1 MLSIAYITS
10 EYPHIFLPPAGG
22 IGSFV
27 KLMARSL
34 IQKGHKVTIFLC
46 LSDQDKIWYDSD
58 VRIVQI
64 KAVRPSVIA
73 VIKDRLHLARRIE
86 KYIKTFD
93 IDIIEAPD
101 WEGIHAFCNFK
112 IPIITRIHGS
122 VTYFNKLQSL
132 QKPRLL
138 YYLERRALRRSQR
151 VIAVS
156 DFSGN
161 YTKEVFSFRTLNF
174 TTVYNGIDSATF
186 KSKEVVLTKSF
197 DILYFGTLTRKKGVI
212 EFARIFNELTLLN
225 PKARW
230 ILIGKDTLDREQ
242 QVSTWEVIQ
251 GLLSSAAQKQVIYKG
266 VMPYNQMSAEIEK
279 AALCVFP
286 SFAEAFPISWLE
298 AMAMNKP
305 IVASSI
311 GWASE
316 SIEDGQSGLLEHP
329 ENTKAY
335 ALKIQS
341 LLLDKNKA
349 DRLGI
354 EARKRVLHYFDQT
367 KLIEK
372 NINIYK
378 NVCAHE

>member
-1 MLSIAYITS
+1 
-10 EYPHIFLPPAGG
+10 
-22 IGSFV
+22 
-27 KLMARSL
+27 MARSL

-305 IVASSI
+305 IEI
-311 GWASE
+311 G
-316 SIEDGQSGLLEHP
+316 
-329 ENTKAY
+329 
-335 ALKIQS
+335 
-341 LLLDKNKA
+341 
-349 DRLGI
+349 R
-354 EARKRVLHYFDQT
+354 
-367 KLIEK
+367 
-372 NINIYK
+372 
-378 NVCAHE
+378 AHV